1 MSQRRLVAQGCALLP
16 VGGRQICQLHRKGAK
31 NVPSMWDALGTRVM
45 HRDGTGLHV
54 PHPVS
59 MLPFSVYCPVY
70 LSI

>member
-16 VGGRQICQLHRKGAK
+16 VGGRQIGQLHRKGMK
-31 NVPSMWDALGTRVM
+31 KVPSMWA
-45 HRDGTGLHV
+45 RDGTGLHV

-70 LSI
+70 LNM